1 MLETENDKQDALID
15 AGTELSTIACKMVS
29 AVKERQ
35 TTYEPIVY
43 VDNDGNDAMVY
54 AYDCRKI
61 RMNSAMT
68 LDKLADK
75 YLGNPDYASIIAYYN
90 DIQNEHEIE
99 PGTIIKIPVLTP
111 NAANTSNRIYAI
123 PGDSDNYGK
132 DIALD
137 DEGDF
142 AVKGGDF
149 DVTSGVENL
158 NQAISM
164 RLTTA
169 AEKRIRLNAYGI
181 KAQIGENAVK
191 NYLLSSV
198 EQTVLSDPRVSE
210 INEISV
216 KGENDRIYISVVY
229 TDINGN
235 QQKMSE
241 EV

>member
-1 MLETENDKQDALID
+1 
-15 AGTELSTIACKMVS
+15 MVS

-35 TTYEPIVY
+35 TTYEPIIY
-43 VDNDGNDAMVY
+43 VDNDGNDAVAY

-68 LDKLADK
+68 FDKLADK

-90 DIQNEHEIE
+90 NIQNEHEVE

-111 NAANTSNRIYAI
+111 DAANTNNRIYAV
-123 PGDSDNYGK
+123 PGDSDNYGR

-137 DEGDF
+137 DDGDF
-142 AVKGGDF
+142 AVCGGDL

-191 NYLLSSV
+191 NYLVKHSGA
-198 EQTVLSDPRVSE
+198 DRAGRPPRC
-210 INEISV
+210 
-216 KGENDRIYISVVY
+216 R
-229 TDINGN
+229 N
-235 QQKMSE
+235 Q
-241 EV
+241 